1 MSTATLSRMEGG
13 GIGPGVFSLVA
24 ALVLAIAILAGGVL
38 GLAGIF
44 GALMFGLFVYYPVVG
59 LYATVAALI
68 LQGSAGVLGSSGSG
82 AIALT
87 LAQLVGVAAVAAW
100 LINLLVGKLALPVSQ
115 PMLVLLCFILWA
127 FFGAI
132 LSEHALELLP
142 HWARLVFR
150 FGLFVLAVNLLTTPE
165 RVHGLMIVIVV
176 CAFVM
181 SISAVAQYFLP
192 AQSGLQGI
200 IGGSAAYADQE
211 SLQGEAAV
219 RVSGQAGHS
228 NWLAFF
234 LLLVIPL
241 ALYWLHTV
249 KSFRAK
255 WFVIA
260 TMGLMMISLMLTF
273 TRTGLVI
280 GVVMAL
286 MLAAK
291 RYVLISP
298 LRVFT
303 AMLAMVAIW
312 VLVLPDAYKERVL
325 SPSQYTQSRSVLS
338 RLELQEAASRYFLE
352 NPVFGLGVGGFG
364 LEYLYERTDTATNMN
379 YLVKYVHWNPIF
391 IGTHNW
397 YLQLL
402 CDTGLLGFVLFMT
415 FFVLMFRRLQQHD
428 LLMQSTGDWQGEQL
442 TTLLKISLIA
452 MLMMGMF
459 LHALFQEIWWIIAA
473 AAVAVPLHDIRFLP
487 KAAPAATP
495 ARA

>member
-1 MSTATLSRMEGG
+1 LEGG

-24 ALVLAIAILAGGVL
+24 ALVLSIAIMAGGFL
-38 GLAGIF
+38 GLAGLF
-44 GALMFGLFVYYPVVG
+44 GALLFGFFVYYPVVG

-68 LQGSAGVLGSSGSG
+68 LQGSAGVLGDSGSG

-87 LAQLVGVAAVAAW
+87 LAQLVGVAALAAW

-115 PMLVLLCFILWA
+115 PMLVLLCFVLWT

-142 HWARLVFR
+142 NWARLVFR

-165 RVHGLMIVIVV
+165 RVHGFMIVIVV
-176 CAFVM
+176 CAFIMCV
-181 SISAVAQYFLP
+181 SAVSQYFLP
-192 AQSGLQGI
+192 AESGIAGI
-200 IGGSAAYADQE
+200 TGRDAAYIDQE

-234 LLLVIPL
+234 ILLVIPL

-260 TMGLMMISLMLTF
+260 TMGLMMISLVLTF

-280 GVVMAL
+280 GVALAL

-291 RYVLISP
+291 RYVMITP
-298 LRVFT
+298 LRIT
-303 AMLAMVAIW
+303 AAMLSMVFVWLA
-312 VLVLPDAYKERVL
+312 LPEAYKERVL
-325 SPSQYTQSRSVLS
+325 SPRQYTQSRSVMS
-338 RLELQEAASRYFLE
+338 RLELQEAAGRYFVE

-364 LEYLYERTDTATNMN
+364 LEYLYERSDTATNMN
-379 YLVKYVHWNPIF
+379 YLVRFSNWNPIF

-402 CDTGLLGFVLFMT
+402 CDTGLLGFLLFAS
-415 FFVLMFRRLQQHD
+415 FFFLMFRRLQQHD
-428 LLMQSTGDWQGEQL
+428 QLMRSTGDWQGEQL
-442 TTLLKISLIA
+442 TTLLIISLIA

-459 LHALFQEIWWIIAA
+459 LHALYQEIWWIIAA

-487 KAAPAATP
+487 KAAPAAKP